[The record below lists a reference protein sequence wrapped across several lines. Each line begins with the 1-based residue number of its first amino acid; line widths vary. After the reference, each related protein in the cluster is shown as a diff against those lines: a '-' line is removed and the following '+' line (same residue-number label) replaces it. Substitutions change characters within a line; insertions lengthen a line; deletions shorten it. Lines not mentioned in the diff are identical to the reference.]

1 LGFRILDDDLTCL
14 AQEMG
19 LKDERVQLLNELKES
34 ARINVPN
41 VPGQYVNFQFKYLQI
56 VFMSSSFLCVCDKNN
71 SK

>member
-1 LGFRILDDDLTCL
+1 
-14 AQEMG
+14 MG